1 MRDGGEEIGESC
13 VLGGGVLPRKGR
25 RPLDG
30 ALRVL
35 GGRSGLEGRGL
46 LLCGGAIVSLRGS
59 GVSGRASM
67 EGNNLGDDP
76 SASSSPSPCSSLRG
90 LVAGI
95 VSSAS
100 SALGEGKLGLDRGT
114 WIADSFRFL
123 ELEEDG
129 PPEELVIFLVF
140 DRLRGVDSSSGLK
153 SSSSSS
159 KSKGSS

>member
-1 MRDGGEEIGESC
+1 M
-13 VLGGGVLPRKGR
+13 
-25 RPLDG
+25 
-30 ALRVL
+30 
-35 GGRSGLEGRGL
+35 
-46 LLCGGAIVSLRGS
+46 
-59 GVSGRASM
+59 
-67 EGNNLGDDP
+67 
-76 SASSSPSPCSSLRG
+76 
-90 LVAGI
+90 AGI

-123 ELEEDG
+123 ELEE
-129 PPEELVIFLVF
+129 LVIFLVF

>member
-1 MRDGGEEIGESC
+1 
-13 VLGGGVLPRKGR
+13 
-25 RPLDG
+25 
-30 ALRVL
+30 
-35 GGRSGLEGRGL
+35 
-46 LLCGGAIVSLRGS
+46 
-59 GVSGRASM
+59 
-67 EGNNLGDDP
+67 
-76 SASSSPSPCSSLRG
+76 
-90 LVAGI
+90 VAGI